1 MNIFRRAYEL
11 EEENESFAL
20 VTLIET
26 DGSTPRNDSAKMIVK
41 KNAKT
46 YGTIG
51 GGSFE
56 YTVIKEAEICI
67 AKGES
72 KILDYNLDNKERDSL
87 NMICGGK
94 AKVYIDVIN
103 SEPII
108 LLLGGGHINYSISK
122 YIDILNYKY
131 IIIDNLKEMA
141 NSDRFPNAHKI
152 INKDFEKGI
161 KELSINNQYSV
172 VVATRGHEK
181 DYECIKQ
188 ILGSNAEYIGM
199 IGSKKKT
206 KETFDRLKKEGF
218 QEKLSSVNAP
228 IGLDLGAQTPEE
240 IGISIISEIMKI
252 RNKATGNSLKDL
264 VEERYEL

>member
-1 MNIFRRAYEL
+1 MNIFKKAYEL
-11 EEENESFAL
+11 EEKNESFVL

-26 DGSTPRNDSAKMIVK
+26 NGSTPRNDSAKMIVT
-41 KNAKT
+41 KNGET

-56 YTVIKEAEICI
+56 HTVIKEAGICVL
-67 AKGES
+67 KGES

-103 SEPII
+103 SEPMI

-131 IIIDNLKEMA
+131 IIIDNLEEMA

-152 INKDFEKGI
+152 INKDFQQGI
-161 KELSINNQYSV
+161 KELNINNQYSV

-181 DYECIKQ
+181 DYECIKNV
-188 ILGSNAEYIGM
+188 LKYNAGYIGM

-218 QEKLSSVNAP
+218 EEKINTVNAP

-240 IGISIISEIMKI
+240 IGISIISEIMRI
-252 RNKATGNSLKDL
+252 RNKATGKSLKNL
-264 VEERYEL
+264 MEGRYEL